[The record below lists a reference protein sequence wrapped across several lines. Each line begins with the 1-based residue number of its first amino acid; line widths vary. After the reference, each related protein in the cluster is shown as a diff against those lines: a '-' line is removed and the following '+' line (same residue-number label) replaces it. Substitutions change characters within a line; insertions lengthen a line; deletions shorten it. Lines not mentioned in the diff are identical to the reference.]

1 MKGKKII
8 WTPEMEDKV
17 RREFPHRISIDICK
31 EMGVSLRSI
40 IRKARELGIDKEP
53 GFLETNR
60 KEIQS
65 RATKG
70 LKATSKKGGRFKK
83 GEHAGLEYEFKPG
96 HKESEETKARRV
108 AKMSKTRREL
118 ILQERVRL
126 KYGLPQQT
134 KIRLNTH
141 YYIKEFYK
149 VKGDTI

>member
-1 MKGKKII
+1 MKGKKIT

-70 LKATSKKGGRFKK
+70 LKSTSKTGGRFRK

-96 HKESEETKARRV
+96 HKEDPETKERRL
-108 AKMSKTRREL
+108 AKSVKTRNRT
-118 ILQERVRL
+118 IYRERVRL
-126 KYGLPQQT
+126 KYGLPQET
-134 KIRLNTH
+134 KLKLNVKYH
-141 YYIKEFYK
+141 IKVPRGIE
-149 VKGDTI
+149 V